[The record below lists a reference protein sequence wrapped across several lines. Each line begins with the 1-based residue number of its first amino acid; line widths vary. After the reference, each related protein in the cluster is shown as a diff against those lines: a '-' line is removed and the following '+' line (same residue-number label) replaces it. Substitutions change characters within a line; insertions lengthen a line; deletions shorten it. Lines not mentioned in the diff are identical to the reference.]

1 MQIILLVVVA
11 LFLMLQLHKKS
22 GFGPDSPAQ
31 EAPPSPNP
39 DLFRSPETQGE
50 FQARMKERSLE
61 STRAVDEAGFRS
73 TQASPLEL
81 GQGNSVILKD
91 LEGAVN
97 QRNYPMVG
105 KDQGALDYTSGKYRD
120 VSPANA
126 VPVNVNALAYP
137 IEGYNLL
144 PEFVGESDIEGVES
158 PILDLNVPNVPKVP
172 AFFPSSSPSST
183 LFPSSSSSS
192 TLFPSSSPS
201 STLLPSSSPSSTLL
215 PSSSPSSF
223 PSPEMAPISFPES
236 TLLPR
241 PVIGVPGGVVSP
253 IS

>member
-1 MQIILLVVVA
+1 MKMQIILLVVVA

-31 EAPPSPNP
+31 EAPTSPYP
-39 DLFRSPETQGE
+39 DYMTNLFRSPETQGE
-50 FQARMKERSLE
+50 FQARMKESSLE

-81 GQGNSVILKD
+81 GQGNTVILTD

-137 IEGYNLL
+137 IEGFNLL
-144 PEFVGESDIEGVES
+144 PEFLGESDIEGVEP

-172 AFFPSSSPSST
+172 GTSPFFPVPVQSPVMETTTTSSPEIMALMKQNPLYSS
-183 LFPSSSSSS
+183 F
-192 TLFPSSSPS
+192 
-201 STLLPSSSPSSTLL
+201 
-215 PSSSPSSF
+215 F
-223 PSPEMAPISFPES
+223 PSPEIPSSSTFFSSPKMSPMPSQSS

-241 PVIGVPGGVVSP
+241 PVIS
-253 IS
+253 

>member
-39 DLFRSPETQGE
+39 DYINELFRSPE
-50 FQARMKERSLE
+50 QAQAYE
-61 STRAVDEAGFRS
+61 STK
-73 TQASPLEL
+73 L

-183 LFPSSSSSS
+183 LFPSSS
-192 TLFPSSSPS
+192 
-201 STLLPSSSPSSTLL
+201 PSSTLL